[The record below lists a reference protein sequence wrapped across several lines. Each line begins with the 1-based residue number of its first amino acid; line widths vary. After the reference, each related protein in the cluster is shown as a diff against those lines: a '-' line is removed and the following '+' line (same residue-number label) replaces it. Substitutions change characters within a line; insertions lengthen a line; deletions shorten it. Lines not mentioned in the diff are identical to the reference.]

1 MIATNN
7 GAKNLGI
14 KVTTENAVLAGENQN
29 SNVTTKNATEV
40 GNIEKHKI
48 TRNTRQELSASRE
61 GSRSS

>member
-29 SNVTTKNATEV
+29 SNLTTKNATEV

-48 TRNTRQELSASRE
+48 TRNTRQELSASRD